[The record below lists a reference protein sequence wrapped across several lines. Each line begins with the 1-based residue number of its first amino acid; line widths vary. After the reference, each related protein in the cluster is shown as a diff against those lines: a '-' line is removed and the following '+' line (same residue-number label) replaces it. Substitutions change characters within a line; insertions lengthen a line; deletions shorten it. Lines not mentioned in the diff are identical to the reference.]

1 MNFDTN
7 HSIAMHVL
15 AQFEAGN
22 IIDNPVFET
31 LYPSN
36 RLPYAY
42 SVFTFQCGIYPP
54 LSYIKIKLI
63 GLENSS

>member
-1 MNFDTN
+1 
-7 HSIAMHVL
+7 MHVL

-36 RLPYAY
+36 GLPYAY
-42 SVFTFQCGIYPP
+42 SAFIFQRGIYPS

-63 GLENSS
+63 GLRTLSETMKE